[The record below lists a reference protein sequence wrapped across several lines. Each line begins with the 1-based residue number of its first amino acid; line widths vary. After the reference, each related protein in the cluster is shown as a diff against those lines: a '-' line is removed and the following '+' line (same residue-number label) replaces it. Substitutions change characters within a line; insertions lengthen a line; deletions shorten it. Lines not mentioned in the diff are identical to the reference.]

1 MTKKDDPLERD
12 HLRKYAAVLLA
23 LGMARGALYEF
34 VDNDT
39 VRRVLELTSTA
50 RIAEIL
56 GCSEGE
62 LALDWHEYLTRVEAD
77 RLKGF

>member
-1 MTKKDDPLERD
+1 
-12 HLRKYAAVLLA
+12 
-23 LGMARGALYEF
+23 MARGALYEF